1 MVTHI
6 AGHREKLNEILEAT
20 ADNPEFAESFQAV
33 TAALIALA
41 SEDEGW
47 APIAQLGVDDQFA
60 LHNIQLIA
68 RTAELQSLNPLL
80 KRGLA
85 LRTENVFSRGM
96 QIEGTIPP
104 RFKAILAKPL
114 NARYLIEAE
123 GFTQNERSLYITGH
137 LFMAY
142 DIRNQEFFPI
152 PFREIT
158 NNASNP
164 RVHSEIQYY
173 QHTYYEVDPVTGKPL
188 TNPTVEWYPVL
199 ERWEQRATKP
209 LPTKIF
215 SEPFNSN
222 IVIVDLLVNRSIGQ
236 VWGIPDVLAAMPYA
250 WGHAEYIRDAAKL
263 LKALSTIAWKVVT
276 KSKGNA
282 ANAATKFAQ
291 GKRSASTAVM
301 TEGSDL
307 QSVPRSGQVDMSDGN
322 ALAGYVASALG
333 VSLIALLA
341 DPGTASGSYGAAATL
356 DGPSANT
363 ARMRQG
369 LWVGFY
375 NRIFRLLGV
384 KDVTVSFPKISEDP
398 IFRQVQTLTL
408 ARATGG
414 LWADEYRGAVLA
426 AMDVVA
432 SEAHGATPPPID
444 EYAQAQNALGYLQN
458 EAQQQEA
465 AATLKSQAKIAASS
479 PVSAQGKSGAVGS
492 LSSGDNSTRDQA
504 RTPGTSSV

>member
-6 AGHREKLNEILEAT
+6 AGRHREQLNEILEAT
-20 ADNPEFAESFQAV
+20 ADNPELAESFQAV

-47 APIAQLGVDDQFA
+47 APIAQLGQDDQFA
-60 LHNIQLIA
+60 LHSLQLIA
-68 RTAELQSLNPLL
+68 KTAELQSLNPLL

-85 LRTENVFSRGM
+85 LRTENAFSRGV

-104 RFKAILAKPL
+104 RFKDILDKPL
-114 NARYLIEAE
+114 NQRYLFDAE
-123 GFTQNERSLYITGH
+123 GYTQNERSLFITGH
-137 LFMAY
+137 FFMAY
-142 DIRNQEFFPI
+142 DMKDKEFFPI
-152 PFREIT
+152 PFREIS

-164 RVHSEIQYY
+164 RVRSEIQYY
-173 QHTYYEVDPVTGKPL
+173 QHTHYEVDPATGKPL

-199 ERWEQRATKP
+199 ERWEQRTTKP
-209 LPTKIF
+209 LPSKIF
-215 SEPFNSN
+215 SEPLNAN
-222 IVIVDLLVNRSIGQ
+222 IVVVDMLVNRSVGQ
-236 VWGIPDVLAAMPYA
+236 VWGVPDVLAAMPYA

-291 GKRSASTAVM
+291 GKRGASTAVM

-375 NRIFRLLGV
+375 NRIFRLLGM
-384 KDVTVSFPKISEDP
+384 KDVKISFPKISEDP

-414 LWADEYRGAVLA
+414 LWADEYRQAVLA

-432 SEAHGATPPPID
+432 SQAHGDTPPPTD
-444 EYAQAQNALGYLQN
+444 EFAPAANALGYLQN
-458 EAQQQEA
+458 IAQQEEA
-465 AATLKSQAKIAASS
+465 AATLNAQKVATST
-479 PVSAQGKSGAVGS
+479 VSAQGKSGAVGP
-492 LSSGDNSTRDQA
+492 LSNGDNSTRDQA
-504 RTPGTSSV
+504 RTPGTSSA